1 MYTIFKDE
9 FFDLLKKGQC
19 NMYLYF
25 NIYTLKID
33 LENSLLKI
41 RFFATQDVSET
52 LFIKM
57 YTLNSIKGTC

>member
-1 MYTIFKDE
+1 
-9 FFDLLKKGQC
+9 
-19 NMYLYF
+19 MYLYF

-33 LENSLLKI
+33 LENLLLKI

-57 YTLNSIKGTC
+57 YTLNSKKHVRCSQMDFRLVNT

>member
-1 MYTIFKDE
+1 
-9 FFDLLKKGQC
+9 
-19 NMYLYF
+19 MYLYF

-41 RFFATQDVSET
+41 RFVATQDVSET

-57 YTLNSIKGTC
+57 YTQSKEHVRCSQMDFRLVNT

>member
-1 MYTIFKDE
+1 
-9 FFDLLKKGQC
+9 
-19 NMYLYF
+19 MYLYF

-57 YTLNSIKGTC
+57 YTLNSIKEHVRCSQMDFRLVNT

>member
-1 MYTIFKDE
+1 
-9 FFDLLKKGQC
+9 
-19 NMYLYF
+19 MYLYF

-33 LENSLLKI
+33 LENLLLKI

-57 YTLNSIKGTC
+57 YSLNSIKGTC

>member
-1 MYTIFKDE
+1 
-9 FFDLLKKGQC
+9 
-19 NMYLYF
+19 MYLYF

-33 LENSLLKI
+33 LENLLLKI

-57 YTLNSIKGTC
+57 YTLNSIKETCKM

>member
-1 MYTIFKDE
+1 
-9 FFDLLKKGQC
+9 
-19 NMYLYF
+19 MYLYF

-41 RFFATQDVSET
+41 RFVATQDVSET

-57 YTLNSIKGTC
+57 YTLNSIKETC